1 MGLTGAGDIALQCA
15 RCPSCQF
22 YARSFQL
29 YKLIKANSAACI
41 LLRVPWL
48 RLNVYRSFSVPCSA
62 TCTMSPFCDA
72 MDQTAHA
79 IADLHTC
86 NAVPKHCR
94 TKPGVVTLQAAH
106 YLGSPLCWHVPAR
119 NPFLLL
125 QWPRHFNV
133 QTTKQRYW
141 YCIFL
146 CRTYVRPGCWIQT
159 ICCVHVTLAGLPVAS
174 KASQSRYCAHKG
186 NCFLPLRIL
195 CIPRYSEAPSR
206 KSGSRIDT
214 ESRSCLTVGLL
225 EAASQCA
232 GLAAWSIAGSED
244 ASLEELRL
252 PHPCPTGVTTCDHLN
267 ELAAPQ
273 LEYHSASHHSGHLLA
288 PGCVG

>member
-1 MGLTGAGDIALQCA
+1 M
-15 RCPSCQF
+15 
-22 YARSFQL
+22 
-29 YKLIKANSAACI
+29 
-41 LLRVPWL
+41 
-48 RLNVYRSFSVPCSA
+48 PCSA

-159 ICCVHVTLAGLPVAS
+159 ICCVHITLAGLPVAS

-195 CIPRYSEAPSR
+195 CIPRFLPGNRAL
-206 KSGSRIDT
+206 GSIPNR
-214 ESRSCLTVGLL
+214 
-225 EAASQCA
+225 AAVSQ
-232 GLAAWSIAGSED
+232 
-244 ASLEELRL
+244 
-252 PHPCPTGVTTCDHLN
+252 
-267 ELAAPQ
+267 
-273 LEYHSASHHSGHLLA
+273 SASSRPHRNARVSLRGASPGQRTPALKSFVCLILA
-288 PGCVG
+288 PPGSPRVII